1 MVLRRVLF
9 LQCRAPRWQDGQACR
24 SQRCTNN
31 QPMRVAEW
39 NAWQQAKP
47 WRATKAVS
55 KSSIAVRCSA
65 SVNAGSHPWA
75 LMGRMVSPEQLG
87 LSVEAARQQALGP
100 SELIRL
106 SGLSPVE
113 VEQRLGALLALLPDL
128 APSTADLVAR
138 VKPSLLWQLAEDPH
152 RLAQR
157 ILWLRE
163 QYPAANVSAMV
174 AQRPAMMVEPGWEG
188 VLEGARKLE
197 AMFPE
202 ARLDSLVASQPLLL
216 VPEVD
221 ELIGEMER
229 LMPGVDAWLCLQR
242 NPGLVLAVQRGQ
254 QRLGPGAEQ

>member
-1 MVLRRVLF
+1 MLGSKLS
-9 LQCRAPRWQDGQACR
+9 LGGQ
-24 SQRCTNN
+24 SK
-31 QPMRVAEW
+31 PL
-39 NAWQQAKP
+39 AKE
-47 WRATKAVS
+47 
-55 KSSIAVRCSA
+55 AVRSDVVPPSVRTHSPGRSWVRWGGRLAHGA
-65 SVNAGSHPWA
+65 SGANRAVRGSSKAG
-75 LMGRMVSPEQLG
+75 GSPSCRPQE
-87 LSVEAARQQALGP
+87 QALGP
-100 SELIRL
+100 SELSSL

-188 VLEGARKLE
+188 VLEGAQKLQ

-202 ARLDSLVASQPLLL
+202 VRLDSLVASQPLLL

-242 NPGLVLAVQRGQ
+242 NPGLVLAVQQGQ

>member
-1 MVLRRVLF
+1 MAMRRVLF
-9 LQCRAPRWQDGQACR
+9 LQCRATRWQDGQACH
-24 SQRCTNN
+24 SQRCSHN
-31 QPMRVAEW
+31 PSKRVAEW

-47 WRATKAVS
+47 WRAIKAARKNIS
-55 KSSIAVRCSA
+55 AVRCSA
-65 SVNAGSHPWA
+65 SVSADSQPWA
-75 LMGRMVSPEQLG
+75 LMGRMVSPEQIG
-87 LSVEAARQQALGP
+87 LSVEAARQALVP
-100 SELIRL
+100 SELSRL

-113 VEQRLGALLALLPDL
+113 VEQRLGALLVLLPDL

-188 VLEGARKLE
+188 VLEGAQKLQ

-229 LMPGVDAWLCLQR
+229 LLPGRD
-242 NPGLVLAVQRGQ
+242 PLAALHSSPSLLLNVMSNRS
-254 QRLGPGAEQ
+254 LSLW